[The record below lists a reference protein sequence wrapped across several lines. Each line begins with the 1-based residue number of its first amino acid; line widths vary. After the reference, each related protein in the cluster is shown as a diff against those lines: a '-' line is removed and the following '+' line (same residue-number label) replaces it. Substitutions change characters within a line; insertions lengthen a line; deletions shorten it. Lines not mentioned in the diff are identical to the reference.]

1 MTINQNSAVRVDR
14 RGALRR
20 IGFAVSLLLAMVAI
34 EGVWGSISAAHAQPA
49 IPSFNGRQLI
59 VDGKPFLILGGEIS
73 NSSSGSRAF
82 MAPRWERLRAMHLN
96 TVLMPVSWELIE
108 PNEGQF
114 DFRLVDGLLAD
125 ARAADLRIVILWF
138 GSWKNSQSSYVPA
151 WVKRDYI
158 RFPRARTQDGRA
170 LELLTPF
177 SQANADAD
185 ARAFAALMAHLA
197 VSDTARTC
205 IMVQVENE
213 LGMVPD
219 ARDYSKEA
227 ESAWNKS
234 VPGKSPDA
242 GGDWTSVYGDLAA
255 SAFMADGFSKYIEDV
270 ARAGKRN
277 YPLPLYVNASLPR
290 PDARAG
296 QDYPSGAPLP
306 DVAQIWRKNA
316 PSVDL
321 LTPDIYALNFT
332 DWAARY
338 KRINALFVPEANW
351 AGAKDGPANALV
363 AFGAYEAIGYSP
375 FAIDN
380 VDDAGAK
387 EIGALYGMIDGIAPL
402 ITERQGTDK
411 IAGFRPVISFD
422 GKPDLSSQ
430 KMTMGKHVI
439 TAHFVDPWTPQ
450 EEHEPENRGAM
461 VLMLGPDT
469 YLVAGRGVTFTFA
482 PADGHGSDGIE
493 AIDEGEYL
501 NGIWA
506 STRRLNGD
514 DSYAGRHVRLP
525 FDRFATQR
533 VVLYHYQ

>member
-1 MTINQNSAVRVDR
+1 MV
-14 RGALRR
+14 
-20 IGFAVSLLLAMVAI
+20 GFVVNVLLAVIA
-34 EGVWGSISAAHAQPA
+34 VQVLAGSITSAHAQPV
-49 IPSFNGRQLI
+49 IPAFSGRQLI
-59 VDGKPFLILGGEIS
+59 VDGKPFLILGGELS
-73 NSSSGSRAF
+73 NSSAASRAF
-82 MAPRWERLRAMHLN
+82 MAPRWDRLRAMHLN
-96 TVLMPVSWELIE
+96 TVLMPVSWESIE

-114 DFRLVDGLLAD
+114 DFSLVDGLLAD

-197 VSDTARTC
+197 VSDKARTC

-213 LGMVPD
+213 LGMVPE
-219 ARDYSKEA
+219 ARDYSNEA
-227 ESAWNKS
+227 ESAWSKP
-234 VPGKSPDA
+234 VPGKSTDA
-242 GGDWTSVYGDLAA
+242 GGDWTSVYGDLAD
-255 SAFMADGFSKYIEDV
+255 SAFMADGFSRYIEDI
-270 ARAGKRN
+270 ARAGKQA
-277 YPLPLYVNASLPR
+277 YPLPLYVNASLPK

-296 QDYPSGAPLP
+296 KDYPSGAPLP

-338 KRINALFVPEANW
+338 KRINALFIPEANW
-351 AGAKDGPANALV
+351 AGAKDGPANALL
-363 AFGAYEAIGYSP
+363 AFGAYGAIGYSP

-380 VDDAGAK
+380 ADDAGAK
-387 EIGALYGMIDGIAPL
+387 EIGALYSMIDGIAPL
-402 ITERQGTDK
+402 VTERQGTDK

-461 VLMLGPDT
+461 VLMLAPDT

-482 PADGHGSDGIE
+482 PADGQGSDGIE
-493 AIDEGEYL
+493 SIDEGEYR
-501 NGIWA
+501 NGTWT
-506 STRRLNGD
+506 STRQLNGD

-533 VVLYHYQ
+533 VVLYHYK